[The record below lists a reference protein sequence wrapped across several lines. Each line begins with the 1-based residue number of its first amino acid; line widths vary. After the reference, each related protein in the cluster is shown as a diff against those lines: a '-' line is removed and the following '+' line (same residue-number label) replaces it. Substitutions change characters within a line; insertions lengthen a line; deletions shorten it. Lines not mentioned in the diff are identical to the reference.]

1 MKQILP
7 MCLLLGCC
15 IAAWSQETDAEKLLE
30 PADESNEQPFL
41 LEYLEQLQYAPM
53 DINQA
58 SSREW
63 QTLPWITPAL
73 AQRIVAF
80 RKEHGPFQTLSQL
93 RLVEGVDAETY
104 KQLRPY
110 LACRSSIPA
119 PSPVVNSRV
128 RMSRPLQH
136 SRGFSENRFAGNNDK
151 TCLRLQ
157 SRFTPYLQAGLLLE
171 KDSGERSRLDYVSWY
186 SAFHW
191 RKPELLLLA
200 GRYAVSAGEGLVFGR
215 NTGYAAVSPYWY
227 ESKNRDRP
235 VQPDLSADENSGLN
249 GVALSMQRSP
259 VTILV
264 MYHNALLDASLEE
277 GQIRSFPN
285 SGLHR
290 TSGERED
297 KDAARQ
303 QLCGAMVRYQP
314 ADRFSLTWAAYH
326 NRIDPAVVRQQ
337 RSDNL
342 FSFQGRRNSAMGWSW
357 DLYQPFGNLFGEV
370 ALSDS
375 SWAGT
380 IGLWH
385 GLQQWQ
391 WITTLY
397 YAPAS
402 FHNTVHP
409 HLYQPEVNLQQ
420 WNIGLGRTLHQSGR
434 FSFMLQIQRHPWVRY
449 HLTYAG
455 TVQRQ
460 ILFWAEW
467 QPYRSILLSCRLKQN
482 LSPVSQSME
491 TSKRVL
497 DYYLN
502 SIYLQTDVDVSKKL
516 SLRSRL
522 EWNRRH
528 DQQLAGSTKADS
540 QGMALYQQIR
550 IHAPAWCKITARLTW
565 FNNPC
570 YDNRVYLYEP
580 DVPGIMRIKML
591 YGQGWRRIILLAL
604 TPLRGLQLSA
614 KYEETLYSDR
624 NRIGSGWDEIRGNR
638 ERLFTVQLDQRW

>member
-1 MKQILP
+1 MYI
-7 MCLLLGCC
+7 
-15 IAAWSQETDAEKLLE
+15 IS
-30 PADESNEQPFL
+30 
-41 LEYLEQLQYAPM
+41 
-53 DINQA
+53 
-58 SSREW
+58 
-63 QTLPWITPAL
+63 
-73 AQRIVAF
+73 
-80 RKEHGPFQTLSQL
+80 
-93 RLVEGVDAETY
+93 
-104 KQLRPY
+104 
-110 LACRSSIPA
+110 
-119 PSPVVNSRV
+119 SRV
-128 RMSRPLQH
+128 RMSKPLQQ
-136 SRGFSENRFAGNNDK
+136 SRGFSENRLAGNEDK

-157 SRFTPYLQAGLLLE
+157 SRFTPHLQAGLLLE
-171 KDSGERSRLDYVSWY
+171 KDSGERSRLDYLSWY
-186 SAFHW
+186 GSLRW
-191 RKPELLLLA
+191 RKPELLVLF

-215 NTGYAAVSPYWY
+215 NTGYSAVSPYWY
-227 ESKNRDRP
+227 ESKNRDRLL
-235 VQPDLSADENSGLN
+235 QPDMSANENSGLN
-249 GVALSMQRSP
+249 GAALSMHRSP
-259 VTILV
+259 VTIMM
-264 MYHNALLDASLEE
+264 MYHSALLDASLEE

-297 KDAARQ
+297 QDRARQ
-303 QLCGAMVRYQP
+303 QLWGAMVRYQP
-314 ADRFSLTWAAYH
+314 ADRFSLTWAGYH
-326 NRIDPAVVRQQ
+326 NRIDPPVVRQQ

-342 FSFQGRRNSAMGWSW
+342 FSFQGRQNSAMGWSW
-357 DLYQPFGNLFGEV
+357 DLYQPFGNLFGEL

-385 GLQQWQ
+385 GLKQWQ

-449 HLTYAG
+449 HLAYAG

-467 QPYRSILLSCRLKQN
+467 QPCRSLLLSCRLKQN
-482 LSPVSQSME
+482 LSPVSQSTE
-491 TSKRVL
+491 ISKRIV
-497 DYYLN
+497 DHYLN
-502 SIYLQTDVDVSKKL
+502 SIYLQADVDVSKKL

-522 EWNRRH
+522 DWNRRH
-528 DQQLAGSTKADS
+528 AQQPAGSTKPDS
-540 QGMALYQQIR
+540 QGLALYQQIR
-550 IHAPAWCKITARLTW
+550 VQAPTWCKATARLTW

-580 DVPGIMRIKML
+580 DVPGVMRIKML
-591 YGQGWRRIILLAL
+591 YGQGWRRLFLLAL
-604 TPLRGLQLSA
+604 IPLRGLQLSA
-614 KYEETLYSDR
+614 KYEETFYSDR
-624 NRIGSGWDEIRGNR
+624 NRIGSGWDEIRSNR